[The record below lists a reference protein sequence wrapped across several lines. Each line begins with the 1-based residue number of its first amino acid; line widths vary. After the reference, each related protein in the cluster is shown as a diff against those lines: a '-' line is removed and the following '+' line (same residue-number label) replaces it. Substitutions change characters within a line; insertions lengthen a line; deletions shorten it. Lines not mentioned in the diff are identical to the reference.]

1 MTVGADWRQRPG
13 EFHSR
18 PAWFRSR
25 GFMAAV
31 LSFLLLLFQPSP
43 SRAGGPWAP
52 VIGAAAGRGGALYVL
67 TSEKGGLFV
76 SENGGKRWK
85 NLGSNLPASNPFSLH
100 ISPEG
105 RLFIA
110 FFDELSVS
118 SDGGTAWESM
128 NGGGRV
134 ERLYSA
140 PGGAL
145 LAVYLDSGI
154 HRASGAGSAF
164 VKSAEEDGS
173 YAVADILNEGEG
185 RLRAAL
191 FGKGLLFSADG
202 GKTWNPDVPGPENI
216 FPLALLRNPSTG
228 TLFAGTLEGGVFRRE
243 KEGGWRPGS
252 DGLPAFCTIQALAA
266 DEKGVIWAGAHK
278 EGLFASFDDGRTWKP
293 FPSDGDGPVSVTALV
308 PFGSGVLAGTS
319 GGELFLA
326 DGKTGSVTPL
336 FPSDPV
342 AGLALTGGRVLAISA
357 SGSLFASEDGG
368 IRWAS
373 LGKAGMGGGARFL
386 LARSGGGLFAG
397 TGKGLFISR
406 DGGRSWADMPL
417 PGETPLTAL
426 AECGGQLFG
435 ASGGKDLFRSSDG
448 TSWQRVNEEGGDY
461 IFSLVSDGVA
471 VIAAGTEQGFSLSLD
486 GGLTW
491 KNEEMAYG
499 IQSLAFDGLGRLWG
513 VSRTGLWYCSLPEG
527 EIMEAEVAGFRWSPL
542 EYFTDIFQGEGS
554 SLYALLGGE
563 AVRLVPEG
571 EGASFTLQRTGLSN
585 TMILAALPVP
595 GGGMLLATSNGFF
608 MSSAGEKAWTEIEL
622 P

>member
-85 NLGSNLPASNPFSLH
+85 NLGSSLPASNPFSLH

-105 RLFIA
+105 RLYIA

-164 VKSAEEDGS
+164 VKSAGEDGS

-202 GKTWNPDVPGPENI
+202 GNGNPNNRAELFSRSCATVHWN
-216 FPLALLRNPSTG
+216 A
-228 TLFAGTLEGGVFRRE
+228 AGTLEGARRE
-243 KEGGWRPGS
+243 KEGWRRARMVFRP
-252 DGLPAFCTIQALAA
+252 
-266 DEKGVIWAGAHK
+266 
-278 EGLFASFDDGRTWKP
+278 FAP
-293 FPSDGDGPVSVTALV
+293 F
-308 PFGSGVLAGTS
+308 
-319 GGELFLA
+319 
-326 DGKTGSVTPL
+326 
-336 FPSDPV
+336 
-342 AGLALTGGRVLAISA
+342 R
-357 SGSLFASEDGG
+357 
-368 IRWAS
+368 R
-373 LGKAGMGGGARFL
+373 R
-386 LARSGGGLFAG
+386 R
-397 TGKGLFISR
+397 R
-406 DGGRSWADMPL
+406 
-417 PGETPLTAL
+417 
-426 AECGGQLFG
+426 
-435 ASGGKDLFRSSDG
+435 
-448 TSWQRVNEEGGDY
+448 
-461 IFSLVSDGVA
+461 
-471 VIAAGTEQGFSLSLD
+471 
-486 GGLTW
+486 
-491 KNEEMAYG
+491 
-499 IQSLAFDGLGRLWG
+499 
-513 VSRTGLWYCSLPEG
+513 
-527 EIMEAEVAGFRWSPL
+527 
-542 EYFTDIFQGEGS
+542 
-554 SLYALLGGE
+554 
-563 AVRLVPEG
+563 
-571 EGASFTLQRTGLSN
+571 
-585 TMILAALPVP
+585 
-595 GGGMLLATSNGFF
+595 
-608 MSSAGEKAWTEIEL
+608 
-622 P
+622 